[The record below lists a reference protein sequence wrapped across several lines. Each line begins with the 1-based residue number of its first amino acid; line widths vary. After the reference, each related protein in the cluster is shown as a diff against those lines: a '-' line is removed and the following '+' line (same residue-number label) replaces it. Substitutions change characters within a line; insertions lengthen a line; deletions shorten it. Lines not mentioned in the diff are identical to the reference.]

1 MGLEQRGGTDRKPL
15 QAKGML
21 AQHTGQLMDLPLHL
35 EQEGGALDH
44 PATGTATEAQ
54 AKGAKTA
61 LNPTGNGALV
71 ALQSH
76 SGPWPV
82 AMPEHVIETL

>member
-1 MGLEQRGGTDRKPL
+1 MGLERRGGTDRKPL